1 MRAAVIHEPGKVSV
15 ETVPDP
21 TPGPRDVVVG
31 VAACGICGTDLHIAE
46 GEFAPLLPIIPG
58 HEFAGEV
65 VEVGKDVTEVRVGDK
80 VAVDPSLF
88 CGECHFC
95 KLGRG
100 NLCERWAAIGVS
112 VSGGAAQF
120 AKAPVKNVS
129 VLPDG
134 VRLENA
140 ALIEPLSCVVRGFD
154 ILSARVGQH
163 VLIYGAGTM
172 GLMNL
177 QMALRAAAVSVS
189 VVDTNADRLATA
201 TKLGATAVATS
212 ADDLDRPQGWEIV
225 IDCTGVVAA
234 IEDGFT
240 RVRKGGT
247 FMQFGVSAEKAV
259 ARFSPFRIYNE
270 EITIVGSMA
279 VLHSYPR
286 AAELFAAGVLD
297 ADTIITHRLPL
308 EEYPAALDAFRS
320 GKGLK
325 TQVLPRD

>member
-15 ETVPDP
+15 ESVPDP

-31 VAACGICGTDLHIAE
+31 VAACGICGTDLHIAD
-46 GEFAPLLPIIPG
+46 GEFAPSLPIVPG

-65 VEVGKDVTEVRVGDK
+65 VEIGSKVTEVKVGDK

-100 NLCERWAAIGVS
+100 NLCENWAAIGVS
-112 VSGGAAQF
+112 TAGGAAQF
-120 AKAPVKNVS
+120 ALAPVKNLS
-129 VLPDG
+129 VLPEG
-134 VRLENA
+134 VRLEDA

-163 VLIYGAGTM
+163 ILIYGAGTM
-172 GLMNL
+172 GLLNL
-177 QMALRAAAVSVS
+177 QMAVRTGAASVS

-201 TKLGATAVATS
+201 TKLGASAVATS
-212 ADDLDRPQGWEIV
+212 AAELDRPQGWEIV
-225 IDCTGVVAA
+225 IDCTGVVPA
-234 IEDGFT
+234 IEDGFNRT
-240 RVRKGGT
+240 RKGGT
-247 FMQFGVSAEKAV
+247 FMQFGVSSEDAV
-259 ARFSPFRIYNE
+259 AKFSPFRIYNE

-286 AAELFAAGVLD
+286 AAELFAAGFVD
-297 ADTIITHRLPL
+297 AETIITHRLPL

-325 TQVLPRD
+325 TQVLPRV